1 VRNRSARLRQE
12 DNPAFAGHL
21 REPMNTDPLSDVLR
35 HVQFRAAV
43 FYYVNLGPTW
53 AIEASPS
60 AHIASAVLPG
70 ASHVMEFHVVAR
82 GGGWACVDGLAPV
95 RIERGDIVVF
105 PQGDAHVMCSSTDVS
120 PLRRPSTWV
129 QESAAQPRPIPI
141 TYHGGAHQLAV
152 DQPLLEAETVL
163 VCGFLGCE
171 ARPFM
176 PFISSL
182 PRLLHLPADR
192 SSPWIAAVVD
202 HAARESYH
210 RTPGG
215 WAVLERLSETMFVDT
230 LRRFIEQEKDSEQ
243 RSGWFAAMRDR
254 YIGNALR
261 VIHSKPEH
269 PWTVEE
275 LGRSVGLSRSSLH
288 QRFVDV
294 LGETPAQYIARWRV
308 QLGSEL
314 LRNSNWS
321 ILGVAHEVGYAS
333 EAAFSRAFKR
343 IVGESPSVWRRTA
356 AA

>member
-1 VRNRSARLRQE
+1 
-12 DNPAFAGHL
+12 
-21 REPMNTDPLSDVLR
+21 MNTDPLSDVLR

-43 FYYVNLGPTW
+43 FYYVSLGATW
-53 AIEASPS
+53 AMEASPS

-70 ASHVMEFHVVAR
+70 SSHVMEFHVVAR
-82 GGGWACVDGLAPV
+82 GGAWACVEGLAPV
-95 RIERGDIVVF
+95 RLERGDIVVF
-105 PQGDAHVMCSSTDVS
+105 PQGDAHVMCSSIEVM
-120 PLRRPSTWV
+120 PLRREASWV
-129 QESAAQPRPIPI
+129 RETATQPRPIPI
-141 TYHGGAHQLAV
+141 TYHRGG
-152 DQPLLEAETVL
+152 DQVTVGLPQVEADSVL

-192 SSPWIAAVVD
+192 SSPWTAAVVD

-215 WAVLERLSETMFVDT
+215 WAVLERLSETLFVDT
-230 LRRFIEQEKDSEQ
+230 LRRYLAQDEDSE
-243 RSGWFAAMRDR
+243 RRTGWFAAMRDR
-254 YIGNALR
+254 YVGNALR
-261 VIHSKPEH
+261 VIHSKPGH

-275 LGRSVGLSRSSLH
+275 LGRSVGLSRSALH

-294 LGETPAQYIARWRV
+294 LGETPAQYVARWRV
-308 QLGSEL
+308 QLGSEM
-314 LRNSNWS
+314 LRNSQAS

-343 IVGESPSVWRRTA
+343 IVGQSPSAWRRSSEV
-356 AA
+356 